1 MQRPPSWVPCAPQWT
16 VKKTALTSHLW
27 CRFAALAS
35 LLYVLRNY
43 CGNKAPRS
51 ARRKE
56 AHAPLSSSCTAIV
69 AAWLKPLLFGRC
81 RIHAPPP
88 PPSPTPSTLNNICK
102 RSQASH
108 ASHQGKER
116 GQHSP
121 SLPFSLSLSSFGC
134 CGRCRLPRLHVEF
147 APFLPFIFIC
157 AHSGTDAPFCT
168 LAPCPLLQCACHTCH
183 NVTLAFCFAP
193 PSFPSLF

>member
-1 MQRPPSWVPCAPQWT
+1 MGAVRPPVDSEKNGAHVASVVPFRCACLPSLR
-16 VKKTALTSHLW
+16 AEELLW
-27 CRFAALAS
+27 EQGSSERKAQGGTCTS
-35 LLYVLRNY
+35 LLLLYSHCRGMV
-43 CGNKAPRS
+43 
-51 ARRKE
+51 E
-56 AHAPLSSSCTAIV
+56 AIVVRPLSYSRT
-69 AAWLKPLLFGRC
+69 
-81 RIHAPPP
+81 PPP
-88 PPSPTPSTLNNICK
+88 PPPRPPLTTFVSGVRPVTHLI
-102 RSQASH
+102 R
-108 ASHQGKER
+108 ER
-116 GQHSP
+116 RGDSIHHHFP
-121 SLPFSLSLSSFGC
+121 SLSLSSFGC

>member
-88 PPSPTPSTLNNICK
+88 PSPTPSTLNNICK

-121 SLPFSLSLSSFGC
+121 SLPFSLSLFLRLLRKMQVATVTCRVCSLSSIYLHLC
-134 CGRCRLPRLHVEF
+134 TQRHGRT
-147 APFLPFIFIC
+147 FL
-157 AHSGTDAPFCT
+157 
-168 LAPCPLLQCACHTCH
+168 HTCT
-183 NVTLAFCFAP
+183 VPTFAVRMP
-193 PSFPSLF
+193 YLP

>member
-81 RIHAPPP
+81 RIHAPP
-88 PPSPTPSTLNNICK
+88 SPTLSTLNNICK

-121 SLPFSLSLSSFGC
+121 SLPFSLSLFLRLLRKMQVATVTCRVCSLSSIYLHLC
-134 CGRCRLPRLHVEF
+134 TQRHGRT
-147 APFLPFIFIC
+147 FL
-157 AHSGTDAPFCT
+157 
-168 LAPCPLLQCACHTCH
+168 HTCT
-183 NVTLAFCFAP
+183 VPTFAVRMP
-193 PSFPSLF
+193 YLP

>member
-81 RIHAPPP
+81 RIHAPP
-88 PPSPTPSTLNNICK
+88 SPTPSTLNNICK

-121 SLPFSLSLSSFGC
+121 SLPFSLSLFLRLLRKMQVATVTCRVCSLSSIYLHLC
-134 CGRCRLPRLHVEF
+134 TQRHGRT
-147 APFLPFIFIC
+147 FL
-157 AHSGTDAPFCT
+157 
-168 LAPCPLLQCACHTCH
+168 HTCT
-183 NVTLAFCFAP
+183 VPTFAVRIP
-193 PSFPSLF
+193 YLP

>member
-81 RIHAPPP
+81 RIHAPP
-88 PPSPTPSTLNNICK
+88 SPTLSTLNNICK

-121 SLPFSLSLSSFGC
+121 SLPFSLSLFLRLLRKMQVATVTCRVCSLSSIYLHLC
-134 CGRCRLPRLHVEF
+134 TQRHGRT
-147 APFLPFIFIC
+147 FL
-157 AHSGTDAPFCT
+157 
-168 LAPCPLLQCACHTCH
+168 HTCT
-183 NVTLAFCFAP
+183 VPTFAVRIP
-193 PSFPSLF
+193 YLP

>member
-88 PPSPTPSTLNNICK
+88 PPPPPRPPLTFVSGVRPVTHLI
-102 RSQASH
+102 R
-108 ASHQGKER
+108 ER
-116 GQHSP
+116 RGDSIHHHFP
-121 SLPFSLSLSSFGC
+121 SLSLSSFGC

>member
-88 PPSPTPSTLNNICK
+88 PPPPRPPLTTFVSGVRPVTHLI
-102 RSQASH
+102 R
-108 ASHQGKER
+108 ER
-116 GQHSP
+116 RGDSIHHHFP
-121 SLPFSLSLSSFGC
+121 SLSLFLRLLRKMQVATVTCRVCSLSSIYLHLC
-134 CGRCRLPRLHVEF
+134 TQRHGRT
-147 APFLPFIFIC
+147 FL
-157 AHSGTDAPFCT
+157 
-168 LAPCPLLQCACHTCH
+168 HTCT
-183 NVTLAFCFAP
+183 VPTFAVRMP
-193 PSFPSLF
+193 YLP